1 MNAIILSGLVYLITR
16 VTKAIIFKRLKDRDR
31 VLSDIV
37 VGVENYSNARKS
49 NNKNVKKSIA
59 ESVGVSKVLDE
70 AINKVEGK
78 DKKKSIIKVIVVAI
92 LKIVAILL

>member
-1 MNAIILSGLVYLITR
+1 MNAIILSGLVYIITR
-16 VTKAIIFKRLKDRDR
+16 VTKAILFKRLNDRDI

-37 VGVENYSNARKS
+37 VGVENYSHAKKS

-70 AINKVEGK
+70 VINKVEGK
-78 DKKKSIIKVIVVAI
+78 DKKKSIVKVIVVAI

>member
-1 MNAIILSGLVYLITR
+1 MNAIILSGLVYIITR
-16 VTKAIIFKRLKDRDR
+16 VTKAILFKRLNDRDI

-37 VGVENYSNARKS
+37 VGVENYSHAKKS

-78 DKKKSIIKVIVVAI
+78 DKKKSIVKVIVVAI